1 MSGKK
6 AGKLVATAYPGV
18 FSRVNRKGEKSFYI
32 RYRIGG
38 RGSKEIR
45 EPVGKASAGM
55 TAAKASRIRSDRI
68 NGKEDSNRERRRKK
82 QEEKTRNA
90 ERWTIARLW
99 ATYLETIKVSTVK
112 QAADKSSFR
121 LYLAEPFGGKTVDEL
136 TTECIDKLCKSLLK
150 RGKKPATAHAILEL
164 LRRIVN
170 FGCRCGLCVKPHSLQ
185 FNMPKADCKKT
196 EIMSNEE
203 LERYEQALK
212 NVENQFIRTYIQLI
226 EHTGIRR
233 SAAIALQWSDIDFD
247 RGFIRLRGEKAKS
260 HKTEYIPMSQY
271 VRVLL
276 KNLPHDNG
284 EFLFPQKTEAT
295 YTNWARQVRDQAG
308 LPKDFRPLHGLRH
321 NFASRLASS
330 GKVDLYTLQK
340 LLTHSSPI
348 MTQRYAHLA
357 DQAMLK
363 AAAVADD
370 VLTTKK

>member
-1 MSGKK
+1 
-6 AGKLVATAYPGV
+6 
-18 FSRVNRKGEKSFYI
+18 
-32 RYRIGG
+32 
-38 RGSKEIR
+38 
-45 EPVGKASAGM
+45 
-55 TAAKASRIRSDRI
+55 
-68 NGKEDSNRERRRKK
+68 
-82 QEEKTRNA
+82 
-90 ERWTIARLW
+90 
-99 ATYLETIKVSTVK
+99 
-112 QAADKSSFR
+112 
-121 LYLAEPFGGKTVDEL
+121 
-136 TTECIDKLCKSLLK
+136 
-150 RGKKPATAHAILEL
+150 
-164 LRRIVN
+164 
-170 FGCRCGLCVKPHSLQ
+170 
-185 FNMPKADCKKT
+185 
-196 EIMSNEE
+196 
-203 LERYEQALK
+203 
-212 NVENQFIRTYIQLI
+212 
-226 EHTGIRR
+226 
-233 SAAIALQWSDIDFD
+233 
-247 RGFIRLRGEKAKS
+247 
-260 HKTEYIPMSQY
+260 MSQY